1 MKYSLVASL
10 IAQSSV
16 VLGELIPMHFKA
28 PTPAHFQD
36 IVRNDTFDFGCHPA
50 ALPTDEGHYK
60 LRALLTQAQIDFVTK
75 EYASS
80 GITVHRSLT
89 RRQAASA
96 AVPIGSGDRFTAG
109 TKLPVGLGTQSSTA
123 RINSILN
130 LNEIKSGVQAL
141 VNTYGIG
148 YQELSSKTFE
158 GRTQYIFYAGAG
170 TDKSKYHIYFS
181 AGIHARE
188 RGGPDNI
195 LYFMADL
202 LAADKAGTGLTYGRK
217 SYTNA
222 QVKSV
227 LQAGIVVFP
236 AVNPDGIAYDQSTD
250 SLWRKNRN
258 TRSGSGSS
266 TGVDLNRN
274 FDFLW
279 DFPKKFASSTSPA
292 STSPGSQTFYGT
304 APFSEPETKNHASVY
319 DSFPKIRWMVDIHSA
334 VGDVLYSWG
343 DDENQSTTPTQ
354 NFLNTAFDG
363 RRGVI
368 GDSSYKEYIPAQDLT
383 NARSAAA
390 AMTNGLKA
398 PGGRS
403 YGYQQAVGLYATSGA
418 TDDYAFSRFW
428 AKPGVN
434 KVYGYT
440 LEFAPTG
447 NFYPASLTEFN
458 NNILDTNAGF
468 MDFALEAIRIGLE

>member
-10 IAQSSV
+10 IAQSTV
-16 VLGELIPMHFKA
+16 VLGELIPMHFRA
-28 PTPAHFQD
+28 PTPDHFQD
-36 IVRNDTFDFGCHPA
+36 IVRNDTFDFGCHA
-50 ALPTDEGHYK
+50 AAVPTNEGHFK
-60 LRALLTQAQIDFVTK
+60 LNALLTEAQIDFVTA

-89 RRQAASA
+89 KRQDARAA
-96 AVPIGSGDRFTAG
+96 PIGTGDRFAAG
-109 TKLPVGLGTQSSTA
+109 TKIPVGLGTQSSTA
-123 RINSILN
+123 TIGTIMNIG
-130 LNEIKSGVQAL
+130 EIKSAVQAL
-141 VNTYGIG
+141 VKTYGLG
-148 YQELSSKTFE
+148 YQELPNKTFE
-158 GRTQYIFYAGAG
+158 GATQYIFYAGAG

-195 LYFMADL
+195 VYWMADL

-236 AVNPDGIAYDQSTD
+236 AVNPDGIAYDQQTG

-258 TRSGSGSS
+258 TRAGTGRN

-279 DFPKKFASSTSPA
+279 DFKKHFDPSTSPA
-292 STSPGSQTFYGT
+292 STTPSSETYSGSGP
-304 APFSEPETKNHASVY
+304 ASEPEVKNHVSVY
-319 DSFPKIRWMVDIHSA
+319 SSFPKIRWFVDIHSA

-354 NFLNTAFDG
+354 NFLNSAFDG
-363 RRGVI
+363 KRGRI
-368 GDSSYKEYIPAQDLT
+368 GDSTYKEYIPAQDLT
-383 NARSAAA
+383 NARGAAA
-390 AMTNGLKA
+390 AMVNGLKA

-428 AKPGVN
+428 QVPNAN

-447 NFYPASLTEFN
+447 NFYPANVNEFN
-458 NNILDTNAGF
+458 QNILDTNAGF